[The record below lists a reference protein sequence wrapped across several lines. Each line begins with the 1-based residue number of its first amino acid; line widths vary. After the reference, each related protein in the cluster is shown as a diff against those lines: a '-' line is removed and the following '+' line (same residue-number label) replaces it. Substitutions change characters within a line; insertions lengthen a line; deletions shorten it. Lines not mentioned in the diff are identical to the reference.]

1 MKSINLQ
8 NISAENRF
16 KIQENIFLPM
26 NFNLVLDYFNNKGK
40 DRVKLEK
47 IKNAFDNIQEYMKT
61 GISGSLNKD

>member
-1 MKSINLQ
+1 
-8 NISAENRF
+8 
-16 KIQENIFLPM
+16 M

-61 GISGSLNKD
+61 GISGSLNKDWPKILRKMKLLIPQQNLN

>member
-1 MKSINLQ
+1 
-8 NISAENRF
+8 
-16 KIQENIFLPM
+16 M

-61 GISGSLNKD
+61 CISGSLNKD

>member
-1 MKSINLQ
+1 
-8 NISAENRF
+8 
-16 KIQENIFLPM
+16 M